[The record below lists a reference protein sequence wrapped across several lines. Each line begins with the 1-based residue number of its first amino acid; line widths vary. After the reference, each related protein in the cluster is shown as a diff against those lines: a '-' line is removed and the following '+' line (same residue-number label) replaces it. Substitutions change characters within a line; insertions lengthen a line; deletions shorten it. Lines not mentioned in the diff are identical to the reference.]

1 MDTNRA
7 QFNFRMEERIML
19 YSNVAIKSEIRSFE
33 FGEISQ
39 ICLGEKGRNRQL
51 MALTCPKDTEIKSG
65 MNTGLTIGVTKSGKP
80 RINKHEDDQLFMLLS
95 AKGGYTRRGNGSIQ
109 LLQSSTGEDYQILAR
124 GRGADGDAGR
134 IGHWDVILL
143 KAPSE
148 GIVRVRT
155 GGAGYGTP
163 SDLFVIHD
171 NQVYHCTPETLQD
184 CCDQL
189 DIELPCSILRD
200 NDGDLVLDQDEWG
213 IV

>member
-1 MDTNRA
+1 
-7 QFNFRMEERIML
+7 ML
-19 YSNVAIKSEIRSFE
+19 YSNVAVNSEVRSFE

-39 ICLGEKGRNRQL
+39 VCLGEKGRNRQL
-51 MALTCPKDTEIKSG
+51 LALTCPTETEVKKG
-65 MNTGLTIGVTKSGKP
+65 MNPGITIGLTKSGKP
-80 RINKHEDDQLFMLLS
+80 RIFTKEDNQLYMLLS
-95 AKGGYTRRGNGSIQ
+95 SKGGYTRRGNGSIQ
-109 LLQSSTGEDYQILAR
+109 LLQSASGEDYQILAR

-143 KAPSE
+143 KAPAE

-163 SDLFVIHD
+163 SDLYLIHD
-171 NQVYHCTPETLQD
+171 NHVHHCHPDSLQD

-189 DIELPCSILRD
+189 DIELPCSILQGD
-200 NDGDLVLDQDEWG
+200 DGDIVLDQDEWG

>member
-1 MDTNRA
+1 
-7 QFNFRMEERIML
+7 ML
-19 YSNVAIKSEIRSFE
+19 YSNISVKAEERVFD
-33 FGEISQ
+33 FGTIYQ
-39 ICLGEKGRNRQL
+39 VCLGEKGRNRQL
-51 MALTCPKDTEIKSG
+51 LALTCPPETEIKKG
-65 MNTGLTIGVTKSGKP
+65 INAGLTIGLTKSGKP
-80 RINKHEDDQLFMLLS
+80 RIFANEDKQQLYMLLS
-95 AKGGYTRRGNGSIQ
+95 SQGGYTRRGNGSIQ
-109 LLQSSTGEDYQILAR
+109 LLHSSKDWEILAR
-124 GRGADGDAGR
+124 GRGADGLAGR
-134 IGHWDVILL
+134 IGHWDVVLL
-143 KAPSE
+143 KAPAE

>member
-1 MDTNRA
+1 
-7 QFNFRMEERIML
+7 ML
-19 YSNVAIKSEIRSFE
+19 YSNISVMAEERVFD
-33 FGEISQ
+33 FGTIYQ
-39 ICLGEKGRNRQL
+39 VCLGEKGRNRQL
-51 MALTCPKDTEIKSG
+51 LALTCPPETEIKKG
-65 MNTGLTIGVTKSGKP
+65 INAGLTIGLTKSGKP
-80 RINKHEDDQLFMLLS
+80 RLFSNEDKQLYMLLS
-95 AKGGYTRRGNGSIQ
+95 SQGGYTRRGNGSIQ
-109 LLQSSTGEDYQILAR
+109 LLQSATGEDYKILAR

-134 IGHWDVILL
+134 IGHWDVVLL

-171 NQVYHCTPETLQD
+171 NQVYHCHPDSLQD

-189 DIELPCSILRD
+189 DIELPCSILHTD
-200 NDGDLVLDQDEWG
+200 NGDVVLDQDEWG